1 MREKNMTQ
9 EFRLKNTKE
18 MKNYFIKELDQNE
31 LKCKQH
37 EKVSATLNYIEHV
50 GILVSVVTGCI
61 SISAFTFLI
70 GVLGKLWE
78 VQLVQ
83 QD

>member
-31 LKCKQH
+31 LKSK
-37 EKVSATLNYIEHV
+37 
-50 GILVSVVTGCI
+50 
-61 SISAFTFLI
+61 
-70 GVLGKLWE
+70 
-78 VQLVQ
+78 
-83 QD
+83 